1 MKVTSSDR
9 LLDDAADL
17 LNGLSGDRGMEHAP
31 TRPLI
36 FVAHSLGG
44 LVVKKAL
51 LLSHNN
57 SKKHLK
63 QIFDHTKGIAFVG
76 TPHSDSFMVEWAKI
90 PAAVL
95 GLVNFANTSLLQ
107 DLPADNRFLKA
118 IQVEFLHLVRGFNRQ
133 RLDIISFSEQ
143 HPYPVVGSVV
153 SKDSATLPGYNS
165 VSIPGNH
172 QDMVKFSSAQDQGY
186 QQLYQQLWRWESEIK
201 SG

>member
-1 MKVTSSDR
+1 
-9 LLDDAADL
+9 
-17 LNGLSGDRGMEHAP
+17 
-31 TRPLI
+31 
-36 FVAHSLGG
+36 
-44 LVVKKAL
+44 
-51 LLSHNN
+51 
-57 SKKHLK
+57 
-63 QIFDHTKGIAFVG
+63 
-76 TPHSDSFMVEWAKI
+76 MVEWAKI

-201 SG
+201 SGYFHNAYGGQESRNITNAFSTLALSNPNAVSSNVVVPTVSVEEQAQMQKLSSVVCRWCERCKSGMSCVQTLQRPSCSS